1 MGNTIRAGIDAPPL
15 PEIGNGKTVWNIHP
29 SQIDALTELRGQ
41 EMLQAV
47 QKEARLRGVDPLSL
61 DLSGI
66 ARKAGGKV
74 FVDGVEYKTESVS
87 KSMEDLLAG
96 GESYPKISP
105 KIATKDTARGAR
117 TAVAD
122 SVVEYWALKLDRN
135 GSWPKGKS
143 LKGYEK
149 WLRTTYETAAA
160 KDAEEFT
167 KKYKYQVDRGHA
179 AQGPNARS
187 MLSPQLRWGEG
198 ANRTTAQWYIVE
210 EGDTLDSISKKQSVA
225 PKMIEEMNEKTKGI
239 GKKGV
244 KRLRAGELE
253 PGTRIK
259 LFQITSN
266 LEHARGLEDLGDAD
280 IAITHAR
287 AFEEYLFEGKNDYTD
302 RSGKRRSVS
311 TMEAWTPEEL
321 QAVHHRV
328 DYAASAEAAQSK
340 IRLKQLQKADAKA
353 KRLASVSTKASGKL
367 SKADATL
374 RLAAAVTTGDL
385 VGGSLAAGQ
394 LTMQHALRNPAVQ
407 KNISKQV
414 ARIVAER
421 GAKSAA
427 KMMPGL
433 DIALSAAEA
442 GSYLSEG
449 KWDQAAIATVS
460 GAIGWMPLIGDG
472 AAAALDLTN
481 TGIDIAR
488 LDWDKQP
495 EIVET
500 PTADQRQTDYQDTM
514 ARDYVE
520 EARIERL
527 TSDPAPQRV
536 RPLPGPQRVGVI
548 RRITGALN

>member
-1 MGNTIRAGIDAPPL
+1 MANNIKKVSDV
-15 PEIGNGKTVWNIHP
+15 NGSKMNLG
-29 SQIDALTELRGQ
+29 QIEL
-41 EMLQAV
+41 A
-47 QKEARLRGVDPLSL
+47 AIRGVEQGFTQLKML
-61 DLSGI
+61 DVKTQSD
-66 ARKAGGKV
+66 AA
-74 FVDGVEYKTESVS
+74 TES
-87 KSMEDLLAG
+87 
-96 GESYPKISP
+96 
-105 KIATKDTARGAR
+105 
-117 TAVAD
+117 
-122 SVVEYWALKLDRN
+122 
-135 GSWPKGKS
+135 
-143 LKGYEK
+143 
-149 WLRTTYETAAA
+149 
-160 KDAEEFT
+160 
-167 KKYKYQVDRGHA
+167 
-179 AQGPNARS
+179 
-187 MLSPQLRWGEG
+187 
-198 ANRTTAQWYIVE
+198 
-210 EGDTLDSISKKQSVA
+210 
-225 PKMIEEMNEKTKGI
+225 
-239 GKKGV
+239 
-244 KRLRAGELE
+244 
-253 PGTRIK
+253 
-259 LFQITSN
+259 
-266 LEHARGLEDLGDAD
+266 
-280 IAITHAR
+280 
-287 AFEEYLFEGKNDYTD
+287 
-302 RSGKRRSVS
+302 
-311 TMEAWTPEEL
+311 
-321 QAVHHRV
+321 
-328 DYAASAEAAQSK
+328 
-340 IRLKQLQKADAKA
+340 
-353 KRLASVSTKASGKL
+353 L
-367 SKADATL
+367 SKADAGL
-374 RLAAAVTTGDL
+374 RLVAAAATGAL